1 VSGRP
6 AAGRPPR
13 GLLEAVAV
21 AGLLLL
27 YVLLA
32 VSSLRTK
39 SSTFDELAHLS
50 AGWTHL
56 ALGDYRLSPDHPP
69 LVKKWAALPLKLFL
83 DVRMREDDEA
93 WRLRRPWEFG
103 RRWLYRW
110 NDADTLLLYGR
121 SAMVALALVLLLA
134 VWWWARRLLGA
145 RPALAALALAAL
157 SPDLLAHGQLVTTDL
172 GIALFVFVS
181 VAAFEVLAERL
192 TAPRLAVA
200 GLLVGAAF
208 ATKPSALALVPILGA
223 LGAVV
228 GWSRRAPPVPVHGA
242 PRRVRSLAGRLGAL
256 ALAGLLLTAVACA
269 TLWSAYGFR
278 REFSRDPAV
287 NASFDWRRLEPD
299 NRLVAL
305 SVRLA
310 RRLSLLPDPY
320 LYGFLRFFRHSESR
334 PSFLLGRRS
343 EGGSWLFFP
352 VTFAL
357 KTPLPLMAL
366 LGWGLWRL
374 GRRPPWRPRAFLV
387 VPVAIYLLL
396 TLSRGANIGH
406 RHLLPIYPFL
416 FVIAAAAV
424 AGPSDRPRRGLSAT
438 LLAWYALGTLRVHPH
453 YLAYFNELGGGPRNG
468 YRHLADSSLDWGQD
482 LKGLRAWLLSRG
494 DPPLKLSYFGT
505 ADPEYYHLPVELLP
519 GYLVPAPRR
528 VVWEVRPG
536 DLVAVSATNLAC
548 VYLDRG
554 AWPLMER
561 LRRLEPLDQVG
572 YSILIH
578 RADFAWRG
586 EPASSSREAADP

>member
-1 VSGRP
+1 MSGGP
-6 AAGRPPR
+6 AGRTPR
-13 GLLEAVAV
+13 GALEFVAV
-21 AGLLLL
+21 TGLLLL
-27 YVLLA
+27 YALLA

-69 LVKKWAALPLKLFL
+69 LVKTWAALPVKLFL

-121 SAMVALALVLLLA
+121 SAMVALGLVLLLA

-145 RPALAALALAAL
+145 RAALAALALAAL

-172 GIALFVFVS
+172 GIALFVFLS
-181 VAAFEVLAERL
+181 VAAFEILAERG
-192 TAPRLAVA
+192 TAPRLVLT
-200 GLLVGAAF
+200 GVCVGAAL
-208 ATKPSALALVPILGA
+208 ATKPSGLALVPILGA

-228 GWSRRAPPVPVHGA
+228 AWSRRPWS
-242 PRRVRSLAGRLGAL
+242 VRWRDGERQVASRPGRLAAV
-256 ALAGLLLTAVACA
+256 ALAGLLVALLAAA

-374 GRRPPWRPRAFLV
+374 GRRPPWRPPSFLLLPLAV
-387 VPVAIYLLL
+387 YLLL
-396 TLSRGANIGH
+396 TLTRGAQIGH

-416 FVIAAAAV
+416 FVIAAAAA
-424 AGPSDRPRRGLSAT
+424 AGPLDRPRRGLLAV
-438 LLAWYALGTLRVHPH
+438 LLAWNALGTLRVHPH

-468 YRHLADSSLDWGQD
+468 YRLLVDSSLDWGQD
-482 LKGLRAWLLSRG
+482 LKGLRAWLLARG

-505 ADPEYYHLPVELLP
+505 ADPEYHRLPVELLP

-561 LRRLEPLDQVG
+561 LRHLEPLDHVG
-572 YSILIH
+572 HSILIY
-578 RADFAWRG
+578 RAAFAWRG
-586 EPASSSREAADP
+586 EPASAPGEAADP